1 MEQNESD
8 MKENYSGCQ
17 ILKHFFVHVNK
28 KLLFKNFEHSEHL
41 CINVVSSSIKIWLN
55 LYIKIKIKYENI
67 RMLGKLYG
75 RRCSGIA
82 EKVFE

>member
-41 CINVVSSSIKIWLN
+41 CINVVSSSIKI
-55 LYIKIKIKYENI
+55 
-67 RMLGKLYG
+67 
-75 RRCSGIA
+75 
-82 EKVFE
+82 